1 MSRVFDALRKTGS
14 QLVPTTLLA
23 SPSSADAVDENVK
36 LEPFSTATIQ
46 TGAESHLLLQRE
58 PKGPCAERYRLLRHR
73 LQSAPREAHLKT
85 LLITSPGT
93 KEGKSTV
100 SLNLSAALAEKKN
113 ERVLLLEGDLRC
125 PSLARELGLTFS
137 SGLTDWLGNNVAF
150 EPMIW
155 RIEPLSFYL
164 LPAGKAVGNPAELL
178 NSEWFSTLI
187 SKLTAYF
194 DWVVIDA
201 PPVLPVVDALSLKRF
216 ADATIVVAWAGR
228 TQQERIAE
236 SIRLIGRNHVVG
248 VLLNG
253 VQKFERGYDEYYRYY
268 GEGK

>member
-14 QLVPTTLLA
+14 QVVPATLLA
-23 SPSSADAVDENVK
+23 SAWSVDALDKNVK
-36 LEPFSTATIQ
+36 LESFSTATIQ
-46 TGAESHLLLQRE
+46 AGPESHLIFQQE
-58 PKGPCAERYRLLRHR
+58 PNGPCAERYRLLRLR
-73 LQSAPREAHLKT
+73 LQSAPAETQLKT
-85 LLITSPGT
+85 LLITSPGA

-100 SLNLSAALAEKKN
+100 SLNLAAALAEKKN
-113 ERVLLLEGDLRC
+113 QRVLLLEGDLRC

-137 SGLTDWLGNNVAF
+137 SGLTDWSGNDISF
-150 EPMIW
+150 EPMIR

-164 LPAGKAVGNPAELL
+164 LPAGKAMRNPTELL
-178 NSEWFSTLI
+178 NSECFPTLI

-201 PPVLPVVDALSLKRF
+201 PPVLPVVDVLSLKRF

-228 TQQERIAE
+228 TRQERIAE
-236 SIRLIGRNHVVG
+236 SIRLLGRNHVVG

-253 VQKFERGYDEYYRYY
+253 VQRFERSHDEYYRYH